1 MREYKVSVIIPIY
14 NAGPHLKKCLDSLA
28 AQTLKELQIV
38 LVLQKPTDGSDA
50 VVKSYQQDNFLIVE
64 NDTNTHLGEG
74 RNKGLEYATG
84 KYVGFCDHDDYCYP
98 TMFEELYNA
107 CEKNNADMAI
117 SPFIAVDANGNIMS
131 RFAIKD
137 DELSCYENIF
147 MATIGLCK
155 EDSKEFRTLAIP
167 KTVWNRLYKLDII
180 RDNKIRFIDTR
191 TTAPEDTT
199 FNIEYM
205 IHAKSAAIC
214 SNDFY
219 LHFYHDSNLGE
230 SMDYRSFDKYVV
242 GFCYWEKLLTSH
254 GLMENTILKKR
265 FYNTI
270 RANTLVITKINIRK
284 KGILFTVKKLR
295 EIKKI
300 NLIRNAFKEDTHISY
315 ITGDSFKNDVLS
327 KIIKY
332 I

>member
-1 MREYKVSVIIPIY
+1 MKQYKVSVIIPIY

-28 AQTLKELQIV
+28 SQTLKELQIV
-38 LVLQKPTDGSDA
+38 LVFQKPTDGSDMVA
-50 VVKSYQQDNFLIVE
+50 RSYRQDNFCIVE

-74 RNKGLEYATG
+74 RNKGLEYAQG

-98 TMFEELYNA
+98 SMFEDLYNA
-107 CEKNNADMAI
+107 CENNKADMAI

-131 RFAIKD
+131 HYAIKEN
-137 DELSCYENIF
+137 ELSNYENIF
-147 MATIGLCK
+147 QTTIGLVK
-155 EDSKEFRTLAIP
+155 EDSKAIRELAIP
-167 KTVWNRLYKLDII
+167 KTVWNRLYRLDII
-180 RDNKIRFIDTR
+180 KDNNIRFVDTR

-205 IHAKSAAIC
+205 IHAKSAAIFP
-214 SNDFY
+214 NDLY
-219 LHFYHDSNLGE
+219 LHFYHDTNLGE
-230 SMDYRSFDKYVV
+230 TMDYRSFDKYVA
-242 GFCYWEKLLTSH
+242 GFCYWEKLLVSH
-254 GLMENTILKKR
+254 GLIDNENLRRR

-270 RANTLVITKINIRK
+270 RLNTFIIARINYKK
-284 KGILFTVKKLR
+284 KGLWFTIKKIR

-300 NLIRNAFKEDTHISY
+300 KLIRDAYSISSE
-315 ITGDSFKNDVLS
+315 ISLPNGNSFKMNIVS